1 MDDPVFF
8 IKGFPMGM
16 PEKKDRPFG
25 EIHIE
30 RAMLHMDV
38 LSDAGKSEFSLL
50 RKFDSKFHL
59 IPIRVVAIPR
69 DGEDWNRKR
78 ANEPRQK
85 NGV

>member
-16 PEKKDRPFG
+16 PRKKDRPFG

-38 LSDAGKSEFSLL
+38 LSDAGKSELALL
-50 RKFDSKFHL
+50 WKFDSQFHL
-59 IPIRVVAIPR
+59 IPIRVVAISR

-78 ANEPRQK
+78 TDETR
-85 NGV
+85 